1 MILLRTGARAL
12 IWQSPES
19 SAQGVLSDGVLET
32 GTERT
37 VYTMNF
43 GCLWEE
49 LLTSPQVPDCCP
61 VHIPSLYSKGLPETI
76 NSLGL
81 SLLYGLTLT
90 SVDDY

>member
-19 SAQGVLSDGVLET
+19 SARGVLSDGVLET

-49 LLTSPQVPDCCP
+49 PPTSPQVADCCP
-61 VHIPSLYSKGLPETI
+61 VHIPSLYSKGLPELEPI
-76 NSLGL
+76 NREARR
-81 SLLYGLTLT
+81 TWP
-90 SVDDY
+90 